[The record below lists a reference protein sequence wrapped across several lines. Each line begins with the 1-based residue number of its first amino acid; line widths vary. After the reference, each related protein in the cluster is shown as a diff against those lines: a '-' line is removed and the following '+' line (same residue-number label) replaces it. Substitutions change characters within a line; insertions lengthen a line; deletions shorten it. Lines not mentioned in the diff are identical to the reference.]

1 MDLLSYLRPEE
12 FNIEGQWLSEK
23 CRPEQQFSYLEDRA
37 ASGVDDPQSL
47 VLANGADGA
56 AVRVPAD
63 AVDQVWVGVAQLVDQ
78 LPSAHIPHTQ
88 HVITAW
94 RERGK
99 CTILDGSADTS
110 GMTYV
115 TVILFTNTDKL
126 MEKYLC
132 VLSIFRI
139 TYFLTP
145 HSSGLAWIINHP
157 RNLMLCGTSS
167 ETPGHCHPGVLSAPL
182 RREHHWGVWGICD
195 MTSVRQL
202 HLFGRAIQFQ
212 STTHTNN

>member
-1 MDLLSYLRPEE
+1 MAQSGLSVIVIGVDIIILSHSIGSKFVWGECCCDSSLVLDYPSRVSGFVSHRIPQCHLSVCAAIESRGQDLPVRQEHSFHRSGAVMDLLSYLRPEE
-12 FNIEGQWLSEK
+12 FNVEGQWLSEQ
-23 CRPEQQFSYLEDRA
+23 CRPEQQFSYLEDTA

-99 CTILDGSADTS
+99 RTIMDGSADTS
-110 GMTYV
+110 GVTYV
-115 TVILFTNTDKL
+115 TVIL
-126 MEKYLC
+126 C
-132 VLSIFRI
+132 VI
-139 TYFLTP
+139 
-145 HSSGLAWIINHP
+145 
-157 RNLMLCGTSS
+157 
-167 ETPGHCHPGVLSAPL
+167 
-182 RREHHWGVWGICD
+182 
-195 MTSVRQL
+195 
-202 HLFGRAIQFQ
+202 
-212 STTHTNN
+212 